1 MLEEKLELVQ
11 EDLYDKTDVIPFDKI
26 KEFFDRNI

>member
-11 EDLYDKTDVIPFDKI
+11 EDLYDRTDVIPFDEMKA
-26 KEFFDRNI
+26 FFDRNI

>member
-11 EDLYDKTDVIPFDKI
+11 EDLYDRTDVIPFDKI
-26 KEFFDRNI
+26 KAFYDRNI

>member
-11 EDLYDKTDVIPFDKI
+11 EDLYDRTNAIPFDEMKA
-26 KEFFDRNI
+26 FFDRNM

>member
-11 EDLYDKTDVIPFDKI
+11 EDLYDRTNAIPFDEI
-26 KEFFDRNI
+26 KEFFDRNM